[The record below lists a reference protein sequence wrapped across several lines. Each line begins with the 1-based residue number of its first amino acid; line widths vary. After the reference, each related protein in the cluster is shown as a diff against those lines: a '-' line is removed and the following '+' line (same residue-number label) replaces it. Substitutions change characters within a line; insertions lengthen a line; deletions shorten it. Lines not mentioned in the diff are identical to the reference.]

1 MEDRVTSHRRRHV
14 NRGSRKPGGAC
25 RDLKKTV
32 LTEGVACARVLWSGA
47 GAQVGEEAS
56 GMSEAPVPWSVWR
69 SEEMMQKRV
78 LGLLQGL
85 WLLLL

>member
-1 MEDRVTSHRRRHV
+1 MTSHRRRHV
-14 NRGSRKPGGAC
+14 NRGSRKSGGAR

-47 GAQVGEEAS
+47 GAQVQGAS

-69 SEEMMQKRV
+69 SEEMMRKRV
-78 LGLLQGL
+78 LGLL
-85 WLLLL
+85 